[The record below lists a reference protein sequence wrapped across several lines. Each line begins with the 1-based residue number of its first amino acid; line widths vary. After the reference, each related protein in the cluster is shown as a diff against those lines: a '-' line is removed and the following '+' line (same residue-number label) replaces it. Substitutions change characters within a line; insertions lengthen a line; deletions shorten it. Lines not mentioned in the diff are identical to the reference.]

1 MKLNTKSLAQVEIGI
16 PVISDGL
23 YHARIEDAEVKP
35 NKAGTGNNLAAK
47 FKILDPVLTLHKDGS
62 EIANKGQ
69 FVMMRHFSLVPTPDY
84 DPDKAMKE
92 LAVAIRHPED
102 ADLEL
107 SDLKGK
113 VVMVKVAYK
122 PEQAEERAGVPTGKT
137 YPEGNDIKRITP
149 LAEDD
154 NFQSLL

>member
-1 MKLNTKSLAQVEIGI
+1 MKLNTKRLADVEIGF
-16 PVISDGL
+16 PVISEGI
-23 YHARIEDAEVKP
+23 YHARMESPELKP
-35 NKAGTGNNLAAK
+35 NKAGTGNNLVIK

-69 FVMMRHFSLVPTPDY
+69 MVLTRHFSMVPTPDY

-92 LAVAIRHPED
+92 LAVAIGHPED
-102 ADLEL
+102 QDLEL
-107 SDLKGK
+107 EDLDHKM
-113 VVMVKVAYK
+113 VMVKVAYK
-122 PEQAEERAGVPTGKT
+122 PEQEEEKNGVPTGKK

-149 LAEDD
+149 LDPED